1 MVCLLSEADECWWL
15 KPSGGGIAE
24 PRTAHQRGWHE
35 KELRTPSARSQPCQ
49 GDLSPVPTCMVN
61 LQEPLTLMR
70 GRPRRESWWG
80 DPQPQSP
87 PSPML
92 WLLLLLGRPRQPH
105 TPHFMEEEWR
115 LQQHKPGCCSCR
127 QASCAPPV
135 CLGADPL
142 RVTIT
147 PSLTPTRLTRGVYF
161 ILVELI
167 RWLQPLIS
175 SSAML
180 QV

>member
-1 MVCLLSEADECWWL
+1 METPTTQAWL
-15 KPSGGGIAE
+15 FF
-24 PRTAHQRGWHE
+24 
-35 KELRTPSARSQPCQ
+35 L
-49 GDLSPVPTCMVN
+49 
-61 LQEPLTLMR
+61 
-70 GRPRRESWWG
+70 
-80 DPQPQSP
+80 
-87 PSPML
+87 
-92 WLLLLLGRPRQPH
+92 
-105 TPHFMEEEWR
+105 
-115 LQQHKPGCCSCR
+115 